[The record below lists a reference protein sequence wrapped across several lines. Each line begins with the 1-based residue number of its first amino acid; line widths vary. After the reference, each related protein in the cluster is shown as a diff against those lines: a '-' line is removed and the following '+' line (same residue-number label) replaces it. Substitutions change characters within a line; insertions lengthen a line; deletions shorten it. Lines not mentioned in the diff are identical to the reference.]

1 MKRIKLLQLVG
12 KESRRGPFLK
22 GIREKDQTTEMKEG
36 QITGM
41 TEDLI
46 TGSKED
52 QTRANKTEGQ
62 SLNLQGSNVLVAR
75 DLVT

>member
-1 MKRIKLLQLVG
+1 MKGIKLLQLVG

-22 GIREKDQTTEMKEG
+22 GIKEKDQTTEMKEG

-41 TEDLI
+41 TKDLI

-52 QTRANKTEGQ
+52 QTK
-62 SLNLQGSNVLVAR
+62 
-75 DLVT
+75 